1 MHSLCAGYI
10 LLVFRETTLKQQ
22 QRKMKMKLT
31 KLEAIAEAKTYGI
44 DIATADERTLSHS
57 DRTYLYELANRSSFR
72 KSKTSPYSLGTA
84 FFINLKK
91 YI

>member
-1 MHSLCAGYI
+1 
-10 LLVFRETTLKQQ
+10 
-22 QRKMKMKLT
+22 MKLT
-31 KLEAIAEAKTYGI
+31 KLEAIESAKQYGI
-44 DIATADERTLSHS
+44 DIATREERNLSHS
-57 DRTYLYELANRSSFR
+57 DRTFLYGLAGRANFR